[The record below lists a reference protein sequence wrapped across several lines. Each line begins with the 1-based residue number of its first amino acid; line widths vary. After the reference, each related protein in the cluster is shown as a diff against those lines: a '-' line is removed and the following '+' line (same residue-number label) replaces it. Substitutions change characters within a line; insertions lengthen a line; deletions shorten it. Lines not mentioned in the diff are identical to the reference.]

1 MGISNGGNGVD
12 ELVGKREGSKSGVA
26 LAVPSQTSERA
37 ATKARQIAIALQ
49 FEPGRDFGPRV
60 VATGKGAVAE
70 QILAI
75 AFANGVKVREDADLA
90 EILSVLEVDSIIPV
104 EVLATVAEILA
115 YVYRANGAEMPEMR
129 PQ

>member
-1 MGISNGGNGVD
+1 M
-12 ELVGKREGSKSGVA
+12 GKREGRKSGVEM
-26 LAVPSQTSERA
+26 AVPSQTTGRA
-37 ATKARQIAIALQ
+37 AKKARQIAVALQ
-49 FEPGRDFGPRV
+49 YEPEREAAPRV
-60 VATGKGAVAE
+60 VATGKGAIAE

-115 YVYRANGAEMPEMR
+115 YVYRANGAELPEMR

>member
-1 MGISNGGNGVD
+1 MD
-12 ELVGKREGSKSGVA
+12 EIVGRRNDGKSEVEK
-26 LAVPSQTSERA
+26 AVPSPTTDRA
-37 ATKARQIAIALQ
+37 AKKARQIAIALQ
-49 FEPGRDFGPRV
+49 YVPGRASAPRA

-75 AFANGVKVREDADLA
+75 AFANGVKVRQDADLA

-115 YVYRANGAEMPEMR
+115 YVYRTTGAELPEMR